1 MTVLAES
8 SHSSPGRSTSFVASI
23 IDKLI
28 LLCAIVPYA
37 VVAVGLRLVIARVFF
52 LDGQSKIDGPTLP
65 LDLSGVLS
73 GVLNQ
78 TIVLP
83 AQIKDSTFQLF
94 QTQYAGLPL
103 APTTAAYLFTYAEFV
118 LPVLL
123 VLGFATRFAAV
134 GLFAMTVLLSVYVM
148 PQAFWSLHVYW
159 AAILLVLMSLGA
171 GAISVDTAIRKLFE
185 K

>member
-1 MTVLAES
+1 MTVVADS
-8 SHSSPGRSTSFVASI
+8 APASGRSTSFVASI
-23 IDKLI
+23 IDKLTM
-28 LLCAIVPYA
+28 LCAIIPYA

-52 LDGQSKIDGPTLP
+52 LDGQSKIDGPTVP
-65 LDLSGVLS
+65 LDLSGVFG

-103 APTTAAYLFTYAEFV
+103 APNTAVYLLTYAEFV

-123 VLGFATRFAAV
+123 VLGFATRFAAA
-134 GLFAMTVLLSVYVM
+134 GLLAMTVLLSVYLM

-171 GAISVDTAIRKLFE
+171 GAISVDYAIRKLYE